1 MKSLNFYSRLKL
13 KDLDLIVE
21 EFKSNFDQQLI
32 DLFTDDELKLLEPK
46 IDSIAALYV
55 QPMLEELS
63 FDDFYFHPHNETK
76 LRDFFDQCQSSIVF
90 ENIPFL
96 ETNPFQV
103 TYFLEF
109 LNKIDE
115 ALVDRGGVSHLDFKD
130 AFIHEL
136 KCFKGIDSL
145 LQKNGTI
152 VKKEKSSL
160 SMDPIDF
167 LMRDVYTEINRT
179 KHLNLNV
186 DDLPLKV
193 QKIFQIAQ
201 NEVLDADSLLRKSG
215 LSPKDFDD
223 GLEKLKFWLRKMI

>member
-115 ALVDRGGVSHLDFKD
+115 ALVDRGGVSHLAFKD
-130 AFIHEL
+130 EFIHEL
-136 KCFKGIDSL
+136 ESFKGIDSL